1 VAQGG
6 TLSYRFFQDRPAASH
21 IVAELTQASLAVLI
35 FGLLFSVSITLAQK
49 TGRPDRKVIARVQPA
64 YPQILKNA
72 RIGGVVRLNATV
84 LANGSVTKVVILGGN
99 PILAESA
106 VQAVMHWKFAAGASP
121 TEEEV
126 ILTFDPR

>member
-64 YPQILKNA
+64 YPQILKK
-72 RIGGVVRLNATV
+72 RPHRR
-84 LANGSVTKVVILGGN
+84 SR
-99 PILAESA
+99 
-106 VQAVMHWKFAAGASP
+106 SP
-121 TEEEV
+121 ERNRTC
-126 ILTFDPR
+126 